1 MTDKS
6 GKTGGDTPGSKDG
19 FDYAKLT
26 QEALRGVVRAVLTRV
41 AEDERLPGNHH
52 FFISFLTQADGVGV
66 SKRLREQY
74 PEEMTIAL
82 QHRFWDL
89 MVHDDRF
96 EVKLTFNGVPER
108 LVVPFDAIRVFVDP
122 SAHFAIP
129 FDVSAKPDESRPKP
143 AIVTNGPRPAAMD
156 GEARPDAKEPRKS
169 VPALRSVDAVPAPLP
184 ENESTDDEPPTPP
197 EPPGKRPK
205 RAPLR
210 SVDTPADAP
219 AGGAGGVVDIST
231 FRKK

>member
-108 LVVPFDAIRVFVDP
+108 LVIPFDAIRVFVDP

-129 FDVSAKPDESRPKP
+129 FDVTAKPDEGRPKP
-143 AIVTNGPRPAAMD
+143 AIVANGPRPTASEA
-156 GEARPDAKEPRKS
+156 EARPEPRKS
-169 VPALRSVDAVPAPLP
+169 GPALRSVDAVPAPLP